1 MRVNYNVSAMLTNNA
16 LANNDNMLS
25 QSLQRLSS
33 GLKVNRAKDNPA
45 GLAMAKRMNAQLR
58 GLSAA
63 TNNAGDGVSVMEI
76 ADGAMSEISEML
88 QRMNELSV
96 KAANGVLSSSGESAD
111 GKDILGDREIIQN
124 EIAQLKE
131 EITRVAKTTEF
142 NGQRLLD
149 GEYAL
154 RGYTDNL
161 NVKVSSYST
170 GVTAKEY
177 TIEQIVIQEDTA
189 LGGAEKGKY
198 KVSVAFD
205 QNGGY
210 GNFPEGTTASLKD
223 NLLVLEAPNGF
234 EMTLDLTN
242 VDSSQFHLYG
252 AQPQRRHED
261 DHRRHG
267 NRLHEASGRRQ
278 RGSGDGDRHS
288 QDIPQGHGHR
298 GSGRVHGG
306 ERYGCHRPYRGGHAV
321 HIQRQRQAGRL
332 SE

>member
-210 GNFPEGTTASLKD
+210 GNFP
-223 NLLVLEAPNGF
+223 
-234 EMTLDLTN
+234 
-242 VDSSQFHLYG
+242 
-252 AQPQRRHED
+252 
-261 DHRRHG
+261 
-267 NRLHEASGRRQ
+267 
-278 RGSGDGDRHS
+278 
-288 QDIPQGHGHR
+288 
-298 GSGRVHGG
+298 
-306 ERYGCHRPYRGGHAV
+306 
-321 HIQRQRQAGRL
+321 
-332 SE
+332 

>member
-170 GVTAKEY
+170 GVTAKGY
-177 TIEQIVIQEDTA
+177 TIEQI
-189 LGGAEKGKY
+189 L
-198 KVSVAFD
+198 
-205 QNGGY
+205 
-210 GNFPEGTTASLKD
+210 SL
-223 NLLVLEAPNGF
+223 
-234 EMTLDLTN
+234 
-242 VDSSQFHLYG
+242 
-252 AQPQRRHED
+252 
-261 DHRRHG
+261 
-267 NRLHEASGRRQ
+267 
-278 RGSGDGDRHS
+278 
-288 QDIPQGHGHR
+288 I
-298 GSGRVHGG
+298 
-306 ERYGCHRPYRGGHAV
+306 
-321 HIQRQRQAGRL
+321 HI
-332 SE
+332 